1 MSNHSKLKGRRFKN
15 NTRRLGLEVL
25 ENRMLLA
32 AGPEI
37 DVQFGAETLP
47 IGGSVDFGSVLAG
60 DAGRTRT
67 FTVINRGNQPLTLG
81 NISLPDGFR
90 VKEGLNSTIRA
101 HGRDNFTIEMITSEP
116 GFKAGNLQFT
126 NNDAN
131 ENPYEFTIAGE
142 VAPRR
147 SGEPDLEVV
156 LISRNMDT
164 VWSGSTIDFGTA
176 HQHGAVPP
184 KTFRVLNRGDRPLNL
199 GTLEVPAGFRVLG
212 RLSQTIAPG
221 RSDFFTIV
229 MRTGTA
235 GFLSGT
241 VRFTSNA
248 VDEESFEFTV
258 QGEVAQRGQ
267 PEADVLLGETAV
279 RSGTVVDFGSATKDD
294 SPRERTFTVVNKG
307 TRTLNLAALQVPD
320 GFRVKEGLSAKLHPG
335 GRDTFTLEMLTGTV
349 RASSGVVRFASND
362 PNENPYEFTVT
373 GIVEERLLGSQATSI
388 SVYNVSNGTNV
399 YNGSQLSFGSVVRNS
414 SPPTK
419 QLTITNRGTLDLKV
433 GNFELPSG
441 SGFSVTRLGT
451 PWPAA
456 IKPGQSVSFKI
467 AMSTTVVGSK
477 NAPLTIRYGDSSEFS
492 FLINL
497 NGNVTS

>member
-1 MSNHSKLKGRRFKN
+1 
-15 NTRRLGLEVL
+15 
-25 ENRMLLA
+25 MLLA

-37 DVQFGAETLP
+37 DVQFGAEPLP
-47 IGGSVDFGSVLAG
+47 IGDSVDFGSVLAG
-60 DAGRTRT
+60 AAGRTRT

-101 HGRDNFTIEMITSEP
+101 HGRDTFTIEMITSEA

-126 NNDAN
+126 NNDAD
-131 ENPYEFTIAGE
+131 ESPYQFTISGE
-142 VAPRR
+142 VAARR
-147 SGEPDLEVV
+147 SGDPDLDVV
-156 LISRNMDT
+156 LVSRDMDT

-184 KTFRVLNRGDRPLNL
+184 KTFRVYNRGDQPLHL
-199 GTLEVPAGFRVLG
+199 GTLEVPEGFRVVG
-212 RLSQTIAPG
+212 RLAKTIAPG
-221 RSDFFTIV
+221 RSDVFTIL
-229 MRTGTA
+229 MKTGTS

-248 VDEESFEFTV
+248 ADEESFEFTI
-258 QGEVAQRGQ
+258 QGEVAGRGQ
-267 PEADVLLGETAV
+267 AEADVLLGKTAV
-279 RSGTVVDFGSATKDD
+279 RSGAVVDFGRAIEND
-294 SPRERTFTVVNKG
+294 SPRERTFTVINKG
-307 TRTLNLAALQVPD
+307 TRTLTLGALQVPD
-320 GFRVKEGLSAKLHPG
+320 GFRVKEGLSASLRPG

-349 RASSGVVRFASND
+349 GVPSGAVRFASND

-373 GIVEERLLGSQATSI
+373 GNIQTRLLGAQATSI

-414 SPPTK
+414 SSPTK
-419 QLTITNRGTLDLKV
+419 QLTITNRGTLDLKI

-441 SGFSVTRLGT
+441 SGFSVTKMGT
-451 PWPAA
+451 PWPVA

-477 NAPLTIRYGDSSEFS
+477 SAPLTIRYGDNSEFS

-497 NGNVTS
+497 SGNVTA